1 MRISKIHFSTEDKL
15 RLAGLLYMPEQ
26 KSLFGLSVKKP
37 KRVVIFVHGM
47 YSDCFRK
54 RDDIFGEELTKHGY
68 AYFTFNNRGAEVGHM
83 FNDVL
88 YGTAFEDPKE
98 GRLDIDAAIMAMRA
112 EGFNE
117 IYLLGHSLGCS
128 KILYWN
134 QYKKTAV
141 NGIGLLSLT
150 ALADKY
156 RQQAGENT
164 YKVVM
169 NFAKLR
175 EARGR
180 GLKLLPSKFY
190 PKPISGRTFLTIF
203 GENSEFDA
211 VSYED
216 EKWDGKA
223 LKDLEVPLFMRYG
236 SVYETIT
243 KKPEEI
249 VAIVKSKVDADVG
262 YIEGA
267 DHSYHGK
274 EKELI
279 QQFIGFLEKNKA

>member
-1 MRISKIHFSTEDKL
+1 MKISKIHFLTEDKL
-15 RLAGLLYMPEQ
+15 RLTGLLYMPEK
-26 KSLFGLSVKKP
+26 KSFLGFGKKRVKK
-37 KRVVIFVHGM
+37 VVIFIHGM
-47 YSDCFRK
+47 YSNCLKK
-54 RDDIFGEELTKHGY
+54 RDDIFGEELTKYGY
-68 AYFTFNNRGAEVGHM
+68 AYFTFDNRGAEVGRM
-83 FNDVL
+83 YNELL

-98 GRLDIDAAIMAMRA
+98 GRLDIDAAIKVMR
-112 EGFNE
+112 ENGFEE

-134 QYKKTAV
+134 LFKKENV
-141 NGIGLLSLT
+141 DGIGLLSLT

-175 EARGR
+175 VARGR
-180 GLKLLPSKFY
+180 GLKLLPAKFY
-190 PKPISGRTFLTIF
+190 PKPISAKTFLTIF
-203 GENSEFDA
+203 GENSEFDQ
-211 VSYED
+211 VSYENKD
-216 EKWDGKA
+216 WDGRALKA
-223 LKDLEVPLFMRYG
+223 LSVPLFMRYG
-236 SVYETIT
+236 TVHETIT

-249 VAIVKSKVDADVG
+249 VDFVKSKVGADVA

-279 QQFIGFLEKNKA
+279 TQFIAFLKRNEA

>member
-1 MRISKIHFSTEDKL
+1 MRISKVHFSTEDKL
-15 RLAGLLYMPEQ
+15 KLAGLLYTPEQ
-26 KSLFGLSVKKP
+26 KSLFGFGAKKT
-37 KRVVIFVHGM
+37 KKVVIFIHGM
-47 YSDCFRK
+47 YSDCFKK
-54 RDDIFGEELTKHGY
+54 RDDIFAEELTKKGY

-83 FNDVL
+83 FNDML

-98 GRLDIDAAIMAMRA
+98 GRFDIDAAIEAMRK
-112 EGFNE
+112 EGFEE

-134 QYKKTAV
+134 KYKKTKV
-141 NGIGLLSLT
+141 NGIGLLSLV

-156 RQQAGENT
+156 KQQAGENT

-175 EARGR
+175 DARGR

-190 PKPISGRTFLTIF
+190 PKPICAKTFLTIF

-216 EKWDGKA
+216 ESWDGKA

-236 SVYETIT
+236 TVYETIT

-249 VAIVKSKVDADVG
+249 VELMKSKVDADVA
-262 YIEGA
+262 YIDGA

-279 QQFIGFLEKNKA
+279 HQFIKFLEKNKA